1 MRKIMHYKNITFH
14 PASSEQ
20 YRRGLLIAGT
30 LKGEIWNETK
40 IHRSFERLMFKT
52 PSGEEAFSSW
62 WELAREHGAIN

>member
-1 MRKIMHYKNITFH
+1 MHYKNITFE

-20 YRRGLLIAGT
+20 YKRGFLIVGT
-30 LKGEIWNETK
+30 LKGEIWNEQNF
-40 IHRSFERLMFKT
+40 HCSFERWLFKT